1 MSHQGEVKKCQEGP
15 APLPLTNVVCLIV
28 VIEQDAHRQDDRPA
42 GALVLLP
49 LPSHLVLLPQE
60 RESKR
65 ASGIIYESYAK
76 KKPDHRVGGTKKS
89 AQHQKIG
96 LLMVGP

>member
-60 RESKR
+60 RER
-65 ASGIIYESYAK
+65 ARGPRGSFMSHM
-76 KKPDHRVGGTKKS
+76 PRRNPT
-89 AQHQKIG
+89 IG
-96 LLMVGP
+96 WGD